1 MEYEKGYKSDEDEVD
16 VMSDGDQSYNEDDYD
31 NDNNNNNNNNSNNN
45 KGMQNS
51 NDVVSTDGIPQYM
64 FDDIMDK
71 NLRNSLGHCIFC
83 TKYYSE
89 DMLVPEDKN
98 KERQCYHCLFWMN
111 YSTESRKLVDGKY
124 GMLIVDYI
132 LKCKDIHI
140 VADCT
145 RNSDSGGCYLCEYSV
160 GLIPTDVKESNKL
173 SNNFADGVGSYNE
186 DDDVDFDDRHQ
197 NASEEYV
204 VEI

>member
-1 MEYEKGYKSDEDEVD
+1 MEYDKAYKSDEDEVD
-16 VMSDGDQSYNEDDYD
+16 GMSEDDQSYNEDDC
-31 NDNNNNNNNNSNNN
+31 DNNNNNPAV

-51 NDVVSTDGIPQYM
+51 NNVVSTDGVPQYM
-64 FDDIMDK
+64 YDDIMDK

-83 TKYYSE
+83 TKYYIE
-89 DMLVPEDKN
+89 DMLVAEDKN

-111 YSTESRKLVDGKY
+111 YAPESRKLVDGKY

-132 LKCKDIHI
+132 LKCKDIHV

-197 NASEEYV
+197 HTSEEYV